1 MHQFQDYASAHLG
14 IPCFYKLEPVR
25 KLIYDS
31 TPISSV
37 FDNHHSTFSSPM
49 ATVKC
54 CVFCLQIF
62 LFMIFDISRTRL
74 LISQTNINSSV
85 FSGEGPFHSFP
96 LFISFTFLSSFPVA
110 SFISNWLQFPCC
122 EGGFRLLV
130 SMWCSPNVHLASSA
144 PFCASAGVGLA
155 IVSAHCT
162 KTEGL
167 GVRMSNRGDALPSA

>member
-1 MHQFQDYASAHLG
+1 
-14 IPCFYKLEPVR
+14 
-25 KLIYDS
+25 
-31 TPISSV
+31 
-37 FDNHHSTFSSPM
+37 
-49 ATVKC
+49 
-54 CVFCLQIF
+54 
-62 LFMIFDISRTRL
+62 
-74 LISQTNINSSV
+74 
-85 FSGEGPFHSFP
+85 
-96 LFISFTFLSSFPVA
+96 
-110 SFISNWLQFPCC
+110 LQFPCC